1 MTEQVT
7 WVLLG
12 ALFWGCPSL
21 AIQRPDE
28 TRARELVREAEL
40 LRSEGGSKE
49 LEEARSKYQNAI
61 ALWREL
67 GPTREEAHALV
78 ELGELLEQMSES
90 VAARKEYENALL
102 SSRSLDAPEIE
113 AEAASLLS
121 ALHQRAGRNE
131 LALDLGRRAEQ
142 AAHRAGSDRLSA
154 DALFH
159 QGYAQYSFG
168 RMREAIRL
176 FEVSAAAAGRAGA
189 TSARGRALLQLGFA
203 AIAIHSNEVARGSLE
218 EAEMLWHKTADPS
231 RQADALRGLGQLH
244 ARLGEMQKALDYYE
258 QAQALL
264 AARDDP
270 SAQAT
275 LSNAMGHVY
284 FEMGE
289 GETALRYY
297 EEALALSR
305 FAGYRRREAASLS
318 ETARCYSEL
327 GKEDEAMNRFRQAV
341 AIYRELENPRL
352 EADLLGEM
360 GRLHDRAGDHE
371 AALVLFDEAIALK
384 TATDDDRERAYLL
397 NDAGTAHR
405 KLRNYEKAIPLFTE
419 ALALSRVAADPIGE
433 SLALYNLALVHGEL
447 GLLAQSYG
455 EIDDSLRIVERLR
468 SDVASHDLRTSFFA
482 TVQRRYFFYM
492 DLLLQMHREGET
504 RGLDKAAFEVSERA
518 RARTLL
524 ESLTEAAAGAYLS
537 ASPELRER
545 EASLKAQLN
554 EAARKQE
561 LFSGDA
567 ASGKRLSDEIRELT
581 LEYDRL
587 RARILS
593 SNPRYAALTQPVATT
608 VDDVQAR
615 LLDSNTRLLSYVLG
629 EQKTL
634 LFSLT
639 RNRYSV
645 HELPPARE
653 LKKRIRDAYLLLT
666 TRQQLGASSPKEAR
680 DRTRQAD
687 RELGTL
693 LQDLSNTLLGPV
705 EGLGETKRL
714 AIVTDGAL
722 SYLPFAAL
730 PLPRGKGGEEGEAGA
745 PLVATFEIVRLP
757 SASTLSVLRQQERP
771 REFAQS
777 LVIAA
782 DPVYE
787 LDDPRV
793 LRERQEASAT
803 TGPGNA
809 RATEEGS
816 RISRLVFS
824 RREAKDIVSLLPEGQ
839 GVAVMDFEA
848 NREWAQRADFRG
860 VRVLHFAA
868 HGIIDNKY
876 PDLSGVVLSL
886 LDETGTAR
894 DGFLR
899 LHDIYNLTLPV
910 DLVVLSA
917 CETALGKEVKGEGL
931 LGLVRGFMYAGAP
944 RVVASLWKV
953 DDEATGELMLH
964 FYRNLFV
971 QNLTPSAS
979 LRAAQVSMWRTRLW
993 SAPFFWA
1000 GFELQGEWN

>member
-1 MTEQVT
+1 MKKRLA
-7 WVLLG
+7 WVLPTAFLWASLG
-12 ALFWGCPSL
+12 I
-21 AIQRPDE
+21 AIQRTDE
-28 TRARELVREAEL
+28 TLAEELVREAEQ
-40 LRSEGGSKE
+40 LRSSGGPKR
-49 LEEARSKYQNAI
+49 LDEARSKYEKAI
-61 ALWREL
+61 ALWREM
-67 GPTREEAHALV
+67 GPTRGEALALV
-78 ELGELLEQMSES
+78 ELGELLEQMGES
-90 VAARKEYENALL
+90 GAAQKEYEGALL
-102 SSRSLDAPEIE
+102 SSQSLDAPEIE
-113 AEAASLLS
+113 AEAANLLS
-121 ALHQRAGRNE
+121 ALHGRAGRNA
-131 LALDLGRRAEQ
+131 LALELGLRAEQ
-142 AAHRAGSDRLSA
+142 AALRVGSDTLFA
-154 DALFH
+154 DALFN

-176 FEVSAAAAGRAGA
+176 FEESAAAAGRTAA
-189 TSARGRALLQLGFA
+189 TSAKARALLDLGFA
-203 AIAIHSNEVARGSLE
+203 ALAINSNESARGAFE
-218 EAEMLWHKTADPS
+218 EALLLQQQSADPS
-231 RQADALRGLGQLH
+231 IQADALRGMGQLH
-244 ARLGEMQKALDYYE
+244 KRLGEMQKALDYYE
-258 QAQALL
+258 QARALL
-264 AARDDP
+264 TDGGDP
-270 SAQAT
+270 SARAT
-275 LSNAMGHVY
+275 LSNAMGQVY
-284 FEMGE
+284 FDMGE
-289 GETALRYY
+289 PETALRYY
-297 EEALALSR
+297 EEALSLSR
-305 FAGYRRREAASLS
+305 SAGFRMSEAGSLS

-327 GKEDEAMNRFRQAV
+327 GNEDEALNRFRQAA
-341 AIYRELENPRL
+341 AIHRELDDPRL
-352 EADLLGEM
+352 EADILGEM
-360 GRLHDRAGDHE
+360 GRLHDRAGDHV
-371 AALVLFDEAIALK
+371 AALGLFDDAIALK
-384 TATDDDRERAYLL
+384 TASDDTREKAYLL
-397 NDAGTAHR
+397 NDGGTTHR
-405 KLRNYEKAIPLFTE
+405 KLRNYETAVPLFTE
-419 ALALSRVAADPIGE
+419 ALALSRSAEDPIGE
-433 SLALYNLALVHGEL
+433 SLALYNLALVHREM
-447 GLLAQSYG
+447 GLLAKSY
-455 EIDDSLRIVERLR
+455 EEVENSLRIVERLR
-468 SDVASHDLRTSFFA
+468 SDVASRDLRTSLFA
-482 TVQRRYFFYM
+482 TVQSRYFFYM
-492 DLLLQMHREGET
+492 DLLLQMHREGES
-504 RGLDKAAFEVSERA
+504 RGLDKAAFAVSERA

-537 ASPELRER
+537 ARPELRER
-545 EASLKAQLN
+545 EGSLKAQLN

-608 VDDVQAR
+608 VDEVQAR
-615 LLDSNTRLLSYVLG
+615 LLDSDTRLLAYVLG

-634 LFSLT
+634 LFSVT
-639 RNRYSV
+639 RDRYAV
-645 HELPPARE
+645 HELPPAEE
-653 LKKRIRDAYLLLT
+653 LEERTRDAYHLLT

-680 DRTRQAD
+680 DRTRHAD

-693 LQDLSNTLLGPV
+693 LQDLSDTLLGPI
-705 EGLGETKRL
+705 EGLGATKRL
-714 AIVTDGAL
+714 AIVADGAL

-730 PLPRGKGGEEGEAGA
+730 PLPRRKGGEGGEAGA

-757 SASTLSVLRQQERP
+757 SASTLSMLRQQERP
-771 REFAQS
+771 REFAKS

-793 LRERQEASAT
+793 LRERQEASAP

-809 RATEEGS
+809 RATEEGL
-816 RISRLVFS
+816 RISRLLFS

-848 NREWAQRADFRG
+848 NREWAQSADFRG

-886 LDETGTAR
+886 LDETGTPR

-899 LHDIYNLTLPV
+899 LHDIYNLILPV

-964 FYRNLFV
+964 FYQNLFV
-971 QNLTPSAS
+971 RHLTPSAS
-979 LRAAQVSMWRTRLW
+979 LRAAQVSMWRTRSW